1 MDDQRTSARK
11 KLIPSNEGRRSIA
24 EERPSRR
31 VRFPTDRSM
40 GILWIRDRDSGSD
53 NYAFWDSLGE
63 ARGVVLVPGGK
74 ELRLVINPQ
83 AATDLSPLSQL
94 QPDDLQYLQLSGT
107 RVSNAGLSHL
117 SKLTGLKVLWLYDTP
132 ISDAG
137 LAHLHGLIG
146 LRVLNLR
153 STMVSAGGVDALQVA
168 LPQCEFRRAWK

>member
-1 MDDQRTSARK
+1 MNDQRTPARK
-11 KLIPSNEGRRSIA
+11 KLIPSNEGRRRIE

-31 VRFPTDRSM
+31 VRFPTDRSIGM
-40 GILWIRDRDSGSD
+40 LSMRDRNSSPD
-53 NYAFWDSLGE
+53 NYAFWEPLGE
-63 ARGVVLVPGGK
+63 ARGVILVPGGK

-94 QPDDLQYLQLSGT
+94 RSDDLQYLQLSGT

-137 LAHLHGLIG
+137 LAHLRGLTG

-153 STMVSAGGVDALQVA
+153 STMVSASGVDALQAA